1 MTQVT
6 KAPLAE
12 LIPTDPTE
20 DSIFEAFWQYLEN
33 IDLEPYEAQ
42 EEAIL
47 ELLSGSNVIL
57 ATPTGSGKSLVALAA
72 HFAAITQKKRSFYTA
87 PIKALV
93 TEKFFSLCKT
103 FGKEHVGMVTGDGSI
118 NPTAPIICA
127 TQEILANM
135 ALRHGAATDVDVV
148 IADEFHYYSEP
159 QRGWAWQVPL
169 LEMPKAQFLLMSATL
184 GDTKFFQG
192 DLTERT
198 GRETTLVSSDQRP
211 VPLRYSYRETPL
223 LESVQEL
230 IDADRAPIYIVY
242 FTQREAT
249 EAAQSFTSLA
259 ISTKEEKTAIA
270 DELKGFR
277 FDSPIGKDL
286 KRFLSHGIGVH
297 HAGLL
302 PKYRLLIERLA
313 QKGLLKLICGTDTLG
328 VGVNVPIR
336 AVLLTQLFK
345 YDGRRTRVLKV
356 REFKQIAGRAGRR
369 GFDDVGDVW
378 AQAPQHV
385 IENLKA
391 EAKAANDPKKRR
403 KLTKKR
409 PPERGYAH
417 YSEDTFDKLRNGEPE
432 ALTSSFA
439 VSHHM
444 MLNVL
449 DRDGDGCKAMRRLLT
464 NNHETRAKQRQHIRD
479 AVSIYRSL
487 LDAELLETLEEPDD
501 RGRTVR
507 IHLDLQ
513 DEFALTQPLSLFALE
528 VIETLESGENTHAL
542 DVLSVIEAVTESP
555 GVVIAAQLNKIK
567 SDLMS
572 EMKLDGIEYE
582 ERMQRLEETEAP
594 QPLAEF
600 LYPAFDIFR
609 RHHPWV
615 GFDTIK
621 PKSIVREIWEN
632 AMTFA
637 QYVNHYGLKRSEG
650 VLLRYLSQIYR
661 GLIQNIPESQKTEE
675 IYDLTDWLGEV
686 VRQID
691 SSLIDEWNKA
701 GSPADADTVADTA
714 GGDAQNA
721 GRVDVTTRKAAFKVM
736 VRNAA
741 FRWVRDLANKDYVTV
756 CQGSNIRPTELREL
770 FELFEQDHGDIETG
784 PNARGPNLFIYDDD
798 SQTVTQIISDRDDSN
813 EWQLKGRVDLETSRQ
828 TGDCVLILE
837 TVLNPNQPT

>member
-1 MTQVT
+1 MSCETL
-6 KAPLAE
+6 APLTQ
-12 LIPTDPTE
+12 LIPDEVSE
-20 DSIFEAFWQYLEN
+20 DTIFEAFWQHLDN
-33 IDLEPYEAQ
+33 IDLEPYPAQ

-47 ELLSGSNVIL
+47 ELLSENNVIL

-72 HFAAITQKKRSFYTA
+72 HFAALAKGQRSFYTA

-93 TEKFFSLCKT
+93 TEKFFSLCRS
-103 FGKEHVGMVTGDGSI
+103 FGKDNVGMVTGDGSI
-118 NPTAPIICA
+118 NADAPIVCA

-135 ALRHGAATDVDVV
+135 ALRGGVETGVDVV
-148 IADEFHYYSEP
+148 IADEFHYYSES

-169 LEMPKAQFLLMSATL
+169 LEMTDAQFLLMSATL
-184 GDTKFFQG
+184 GDTTFFEE
-192 DLTERT
+192 DLTTRT
-198 GRETTLVSSDQRP
+198 GRETALISSDQRP
-211 VPLRYSYRETPL
+211 VPLRYQYRETPL

-259 ISTKEEKTAIA
+259 LSSKSEKAAIA

-286 KRFLSHGIGVH
+286 RRFLSHGIGVH

-345 YDGRRTRVLKV
+345 YDGIRTRVLKV

-378 AQAPQHV
+378 AQAPVHV
-385 IENLKA
+385 VENLKA
-391 EAKAANDPKKRR
+391 EAKAGNDPKKRR
-403 KLTKKR
+403 KISKKK

-417 YSEDTFDKLRNGEPE
+417 YSEDTFDKLRNGQPE

-449 DRDGDGCKAMRRLLT
+449 DRSGDGCKAMRRLLT
-464 NNHETRAKQRQHIRD
+464 DNHESRKKQRKHIRD

-487 LDAELLETLEEPDD
+487 LDAELLETLDTPDD

-528 VIETLESGENTHAL
+528 VIETLDSEQVSHTL
-542 DVLSVIEAVTESP
+542 DVLSVIEAVTDSP
-555 GVVIAAQLNKIK
+555 GVVIAAQINKIK
-567 SDLMS
+567 SDLMT

-582 ERMQRLEETEAP
+582 ERMQRLEEAEAP
-594 QPLAEF
+594 KPLADF
-600 LYPAFDIFR
+600 LYPAFEIFS

-615 GFDTIK
+615 GYDTIK
-621 PKSIVREIWEN
+621 PKSIVRELYEQ
-632 AMTFA
+632 AMTFGE
-637 QYVNHYGLKRSEG
+637 YVNHYSLKRSEG

-661 GLIQNIPESQKTEE
+661 GLIQNIPEAEKTDE

-686 VRQID
+686 VKQID
-691 SSLIDEWNKA
+691 SSLIDEWNRTDENLDE
-701 GSPADADTVADTA
+701 GDSSDSDDTDS
-714 GGDAQNA
+714 GDR
-721 GRVDVTTRKAAFKVM
+721 GDITKRKAAFKIM
-736 VRNAA
+736 VRNSA
-741 FRWVRDLANKDYVTV
+741 FRWIRNLVQKDYTTL
-756 CQGSNIRPTELREL
+756 CERSSIRPGEVETL
-770 FELFEQDHGDIETG
+770 FEAFYDEHDHIESG
-784 PNARGPNLFIYDDD
+784 PDARGPDLFSYDTETQTVRQIILD
-798 SQTVTQIISDRDDSN
+798 SQDSH
-813 EWQLKGRVDLETSRQ
+813 EWQLIGKVDLESSREV
-828 TGDCVLILE
+828 GDAVLVLE
-837 TVLNPNQPT
+837 NVMNPHE